1 MADVVLVE
9 PPVEPPLSQAVRA
22 LAALDT
28 SRVAN
33 AIWTRLTGGDQEE
46 FGLPAL
52 HPQEERVGIFVQV
65 YEYGDNGQVNRNL
78 RQACVSLLDQH
89 KEAVYGED
97 LSQRWALGEVCYLSA
112 RIQSLNALKPL
123 LEIAFRSRHFDAGE
137 QESFLRRVLG
147 SLIGILGSVRGGVA
161 PGYVNEATTIF
172 KECLDLENCRLLALT
187 GLIGL
192 WPESRS
198 EYLARVPINQE
209 DLDVNLTLAGFIP
222 IETLEARWPK
232 VR

>member
-1 MADVVLVE
+1 MAGVVLVE

-22 LAALDT
+22 LANLD
-28 SRVAN
+28 SASVAE
-33 AIWTRLTGGDQEE
+33 AVWIRLMGDAEA

-52 HPQEERVGIFVQV
+52 HPQEERVAIFVQV

-89 KEAVYGED
+89 KETVYGED

-123 LEIAFRSRHFDAGE
+123 LEIAFLSRHFNTGE
-137 QESFLRRVLG
+137 RESFLRRVLG
-147 SLIGILGSVRGGVA
+147 SLIGILGSVRGGG
-161 PGYVNEATTIF
+161 PGNVEQATRIF
-172 KECLDLENCRLLALT
+172 EECLELENCRLLALT

-192 WPESRS
+192 WPERRS
-198 EYLARVPINQE
+198 EYLGRVPINEE
-209 DLDVNLTLAGFIP
+209 DLDVNLTLAGFLP
-222 IETLEARWPK
+222 LETLEARWPK